1 MSISYVFKIAY
12 YALEQ
17 CVLQGF
23 AYYAQ
28 IMLHI
33 RTYVSQNAPQI
44 QHSFLLNHKIMSI
57 SCLNLFIFLQFR
69 LSG

>member
-1 MSISYVFKIAY
+1 M
-12 YALEQ
+12 
-17 CVLQGF
+17 LQGF